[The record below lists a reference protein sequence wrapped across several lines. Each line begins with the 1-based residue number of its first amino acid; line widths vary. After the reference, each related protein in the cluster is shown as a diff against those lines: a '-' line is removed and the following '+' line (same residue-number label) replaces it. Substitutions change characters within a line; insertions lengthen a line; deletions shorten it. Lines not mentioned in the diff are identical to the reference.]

1 MSFAASFG
9 MGPIATRLRELAE
22 QRPKVRVILS
32 MLGAERHPEWAHTLG
47 AISDPIL
54 RSLVAPIPPVNLRS
68 IVANP
73 TEEVFL
79 WEGFRDTCRFMDLFK
94 EWTENEYPERPRILD
109 FGCGCGRLT
118 RFLSMVPNLSVS
130 ACDLN
135 PDHIEWCQQN
145 LPNIVATVN
154 RPEPPLPFTSGA
166 FDFAYLLSVFTH
178 LREPATMAWIVEL
191 SRVVR
196 PGGLVIIT
204 THGYLTLQTIERST
218 AHQKLVE
225 ISGEKAAEI
234 ALAMK
239 DDGYVYVPYRPEVQ
253 VNANVNTEYG
263 NSFID
268 PDHAKASWS
277 SHFEVLTHIPGDL
290 RGWQDV
296 YVLRRKVAPHNGS

>member
-1 MSFAASFG
+1 MSFAAST
-9 MGPIATRLRELAE
+9 MTDQIAKRVSEMAA
-22 QRPKVRVILS
+22 QRPEVRVILS
-32 MLGAERHPEWAHTLG
+32 MLDAERHPEWAHTLG
-47 AISDPIL
+47 AVSDPIL
-54 RSLVAPIPPVNLRS
+54 RSLVPPIPPLNLRS

-79 WEGFRDTCRFMDLFK
+79 WEGFRDICHFIDLF
-94 EWTENEYPERPRILD
+94 EEFAGNDFPTRPRILD

-135 PDHIEWCQQN
+135 PEHIEWCRQN
-145 LPNIVATVN
+145 LPTITALVN
-154 RPEPPLPFTSGA
+154 QPEPPLPFNTSA

-178 LREPATMAWIVEL
+178 LREPATLAWMEEL

-204 THGYLTLQTIERST
+204 THGYPTLQTIERST

-225 ISGEKAAEI
+225 ISGKKAAEI
-234 ALAMK
+234 ALALK
-239 DDGYVYVPYRPEVQ
+239 YDGYVYVPYRPEVQ

-268 PDHAKASWS
+268 PDHAKAAWS
-277 SHFEVLTHIPGDL
+277 SHFEVLIHIPGDL

-296 YVLRRKVAPHNGS
+296 YVLRRL